1 MTRSLSAS
9 LLKLKNDKIGSN
21 LNFDGLIR
29 GVKKST
35 VNYSEDFF
43 WFFLICQIRKNEMM
57 KNQKKIY
64 NSSVKICG
72 MVL

>member
-1 MTRSLSAS
+1 

-35 VNYSEDFF
+35 VNYSERTSFGFF
-43 WFFLICQIRKNEMM
+43 SFVRSINRNPKE
-57 KNQKKIY
+57 
-64 NSSVKICG
+64 
-72 MVL
+72 